1 MGHLGHHLPTI
12 LVVLCIGG
20 LAYYATRCRR
30 NRTVIT
36 EDANNWRLHARRK
49 SYQGQLTLSHASRGK
64 GLAAAGVTAVLA
76 AAMTAGASGL
86 AQASARPGQT
96 LLPGSA
102 VPFTGHTPVTGYVPG
117 GQRLTVQL
125 WLKPDTAAAEQYAT
139 AVATPGSTLF
149 HHYLSPAAYTAR
161 FAASQA
167 AASQVESWLRG
178 EGLTGVTTDSG
189 RSYVRAT
196 APVSVINAAFG
207 IRLTLYKP
215 SAAVNAGSY
224 PLRANNGPVS
234 LPATV
239 AAQVLG
245 VTGLDNANPEIPLIQ
260 ENTGPDAAGQSASPA
275 SECSQYYG
283 QHTVSGL
290 PEKYGT
296 STFPYKGCGYT
307 AGQLRAAY
315 GASDASTGRGQ
326 TIALVEQGLAKDMF
340 LTLADYA
347 NANDLP
353 APSPARYAELSLGKN
368 TCGDQFQT
376 EEQID
381 VEASYDMAPGA
392 SQLVVGGD
400 SCNNGDGQN
409 QALFDADTAILD
421 GAGGHPLATI
431 VSNSWNSGPES
442 QQASWTS
449 IENAYLVRAAAEGVG
464 MYFSSGDT
472 PGVEMPASDP
482 YATAVGGTTLGIGAS
497 NNRLFETG
505 WSTGGFTLTKN
516 NTWQFQGV
524 PAAAGGGPSLLWA
537 EPAYQKGV
545 VPAALT
551 KPPGTRSGAA
561 RSVPDISADADGAT
575 GIAVGVLTFPKGGG
589 APVYSEAVT
598 GGTSLACPLVAGMV
612 AAAQQGQAVPFGF
625 LNPVLYKL
633 YGTGAYHD
641 TLPITSHSLLSERA
655 MYCSVTFCGVKAL
668 LTTDDQ
674 NPAWT
679 TQVTLPGYDNM
690 TGVGTPNGP
699 AFIQHLR
706 QLAG

>member
-1 MGHLGHHLPTI
+1 MLGLRMP
-12 LVVLCIGG
+12 
-20 LAYYATRCRR
+20 A
-30 NRTVIT
+30 
-36 EDANNWRLHARRK
+36 
-49 SYQGQLTLSHASRGK
+49 
-64 GLAAAGVTAVLA
+64 AAAGVTAVLA
-76 AAMTAGASGL
+76 AAMIAGASGL
-86 AQASARPGQT
+86 AQASTGPGQT

-102 VPFTGHTPVTGYVPG
+102 VAFTSHTPVTGYVPG

-125 WLKPDTAAAEQYAT
+125 WLKPDVAGAERYAT
-139 AVATPGSTLF
+139 AAATPGSVLF

-161 FAASQA
+161 FGASQA
-167 AASQVESWLRG
+167 AASQVESWLRD
-178 EGLTGVTTDSG
+178 ERFTGITADSG

-196 APVSVINAAFG
+196 APVSAINAAFQ
-207 IRLTLYKP
+207 IRLTLYQP
-215 SAAVNAGSY
+215 SAAVNAGRY
-224 PLRANNGPVS
+224 PLRANNRPVS
-234 LPATV
+234 LPPRV

-245 VTGLDNANPEIPLIQ
+245 VTGLDNANPVLPLSR
-260 ENTGPDAAGQSASPA
+260 ESTGPDAVGQSASPA
-275 SECSQYYG
+275 PACSQYYG
-283 QHTVSGL
+283 QHSVSGL
-290 PEKYGT
+290 PKKYGT
-296 STFPYKGCGYT
+296 TTFPTIGCGYT

-315 GASDASTGRGQ
+315 GASYASTGQGQ
-326 TIALVEQGLAKDMF
+326 TIALVEWGLTKDMF

-347 NANDLP
+347 KANHMP
-353 APSPARYAELSLGKN
+353 APSATRYAELSLGKN
-368 TCGDQFQT
+368 TCGDPFNT

-400 SCNNGDGQN
+400 SCNNGDGGN
-409 QALFDADTAILD
+409 QGLFDADAAILD
-421 GAGGHPLATI
+421 GANGHPLATI
-431 VSNSWNSGPES
+431 VSNSWESGPET
-442 QQASWTS
+442 QQASWTR
-449 IENAYLVRAAAEGVG
+449 IENAYLLRAAAEGVG

-472 PGVEMPASDP
+472 PGVQMPSSDP

-505 WSTGGFTLTKN
+505 WSTGGFTLAKN

-551 KPPGTRSGAA
+551 KPLGTRSGAA
-561 RSVPDISADADGAT
+561 RSVPDISADADAAT
-575 GIAVGVLTFPKGGG
+575 GFGVGTLTFPKGGG
-589 APVYSEAVT
+589 APTYGESLT
-598 GGTSLACPLVAGMV
+598 GGTSLACALVAGMV
-612 AAAQQGQAVPFGF
+612 TAAQQGQAVPFGF

-633 YGTGAYHD
+633 YGSDAYHD
-641 TLPITSHSLLSERA
+641 TLPITSHSPPAERA
-655 MYCSVTFCGVKAL
+655 MYCSVAVCHVKAL
-668 LTTDDQ
+668 ITVDDQ

-679 TQVTLPGYDNM
+679 SQVTLPAYDNM